1 MLLYGAVKRTHGDR
15 QRERLKWTEKVCK
28 CLISAGLLFLFRVSL
43 SDPVLYHNLL
53 IQLFAED
60 NREHNY
66 VIEIAAEVV
75 VWWT

>member
-1 MLLYGAVKRTHGDR
+1 METD
-15 QRERLKWTEKVCK
+15 RERDWNGQKRCVS
-28 CLISAGLLFLFRVSL
+28 LISAGLLFLFRVSL
-43 SDPVLYHNLL
+43 SDPVLYHTLL